1 MNEFVRQSLIKNT
14 HAFCD
19 KLTDAEMR
27 DLAHYFVYEV
37 NMEDRREPNELQVK
51 FINEFFGMKEWEN
64 HLHDLTKSSYFLLAS
79 YTFRTNFDFITKILL
94 SDVFFRFSKL
104 TYQQEDAKPAPK
116 PKVVNQ
122 KQWISTKD
130 KKTLAEILREHEAML
145 EYQLEDE
152 EALTKYSDDEVDLV
166 KTKKVQLKFIQNF
179 SL

>member
-1 MNEFVRQSLIKNT
+1 MNNFVRQSLIKNT

-19 KLTDAEMR
+19 KLTDTEMR

-37 NMEDRREPNELQVK
+37 NMEDIQDPNELQVK
-51 FINEFFGMKEWEN
+51 FIDEFFGMKEWEN
-64 HLHDLTKSSYFLLAS
+64 HLHDITKTSYFLLAS

-104 TYQQEDAKPAPK
+104 VHTQEDAKPAPK
-116 PKVVNQ
+116 PKIIRQ
-122 KQWISTKD
+122 KPQISTKD
-130 KKTLAEILREHEAML
+130 KKLLAEILSEHEAML

-152 EALTKYSDDEVDLV
+152 ESIRKYDDEGGTLVDE
-166 KTKKVQLKFIQNF
+166 KKKQLKFIQNF

>member
-1 MNEFVRQSLIKNT
+1 MNDFVRQSLIKNT
-14 HAFCD
+14 HTFCD

-37 NMEDRREPNELQVK
+37 NMEDIRPPSELQVT

-79 YTFRTNFDFITKILL
+79 YTFRTNFDFIIKVLL

-104 TYQQEDAKPAPK
+104 TYQKEDAKP
-116 PKVVNQ
+116 KVVRHKPQ
-122 KQWISTKD
+122 ISTAD
-130 KKTLAEILREHEAML
+130 KKMLAEILREHEAML
-145 EYQLEDE
+145 EYHLEDE
-152 EALTKYSDDEVDLV
+152 ASLSKYSDDEVDLV
-166 KTKKVQLKFIQNF
+166 KTKKEQLKFIQNF